1 MRIDRDGKKRYK
13 VNLHMHTSR
22 SDGHATPAEAAQRY
36 LSEGYDAVA
45 FADHWVFGGENTI
58 NGLTILPGAEYNTY
72 HGDSRKGVYHIV
84 GIGMEF
90 DPGLDPWNVPV
101 QEAIDAVKNAGG
113 YVILA
118 HPAWSLNT
126 PEQILALKGID
137 ATEIYNSVSNV
148 HKFNRPDSSVIV
160 DMLGAQGFFPK
171 LVAADD
177 THEYDYDA
185 CISYIMVEA
194 EDGSA
199 ASILKGIREG
209 NYYATQGPEVHVRRE
224 GGEIVATCS
233 PCAQVKFCSNLAWS
247 DMNRCRYGH
256 NLTEERYVFGPDEN
270 FVRVEVTDGLGRR
283 AWSQIIPI
291 PENMI

>member
-1 MRIDRDGKKRYK
+1 
-13 VNLHMHTSR
+13 MHTTR

-45 FADHWVFGGENTI
+45 FADHWVFGGENRI

-72 HGDSRKGVYHIV
+72 HGDSRKGVYHII
-84 GIGMEF
+84 GIGMEY
-90 DPGLDPWNVPV
+90 DPGFDPWNVPA
-101 QEAIDAVKNAGG
+101 QEVIDGIREAGG
-113 YVILA
+113 YVILG

-126 PEQILALKGID
+126 PEQIRALHGID

-148 HKFNRPDSSVIV
+148 HKFNRPDSSLIV
-160 DMLGAQGFFPK
+160 DMLGAEGCFFA
-171 LVAADD
+171 LVATDD

-194 EDGSA
+194 EDNSA
-199 ASILKGIREG
+199 ASIMKGIREG
-209 NYYATQGPEVHVRRE
+209 KFYASQGPEVHIRRE
-224 GGEIVATCS
+224 GNEIVATCS

-247 DMNRCRYGH
+247 DMNICRYGH
-256 NLTEERYVFGPDEN
+256 DLTEERYVFGPDES

-283 AWSQIIPI
+283 AWSQILPI
-291 PENMI
+291 PENNL

>member
-1 MRIDRDGKKRYK
+1 MKYDIYGKKRYK

-45 FADHWVFGGENTI
+45 FTDHWVYGKQQTL
-58 NGLTILPGAEYNTY
+58 NGLTILSGIEMNTY

-84 GIGMEF
+84 GIGMEHEPNF
-90 DPGLDPWNVPV
+90 TMWETPV
-101 QEAIDAVKNAGG
+101 QEAIDAIREAGG

-126 PEQILALKGID
+126 LEQIMPLRGVE

-148 HKFNRPDSSVIV
+148 HKFNRPDSSLIV
-160 DMLGAQGFFPK
+160 DMLGAQERFYS

-177 THEYDYDA
+177 AHEYDYDT
-185 CISYIMVEA
+185 CVSYIMVEA

-199 ASILKGIREG
+199 ESIMKGIREG
-209 NYYATQGPEVHVRRE
+209 KYYASQGPEVHISRE
-224 GGEIVATCS
+224 GNEIVARCS
-233 PCAQVKFCSNLAWS
+233 PCRKVTFMSNLAWS
-247 DMNRCRYGH
+247 DNGRVRHGH

-270 FVRVEVTDGLGRR
+270 FVRIEVEDGLGRR
-283 AWSQIIPI
+283 AWSQILPI
-291 PENMI
+291 PENKL